1 MHIATISSQRQITI
15 PKALLDQL
23 SLSAKDKVKIS
34 VDNDQLVMKKTT
46 NIMSLSGSLRKYIH
60 SSKLGVSYEF
70 AKKVALANMLKKKL
84 DENNLPY

>member
-23 SLSAKDKVKIS
+23 SLSAKDKVKIE
-34 VDNDQLVMKKTT
+34 VDNDQLMIKKTVSL
-46 NIMSLSGSLRKYIH
+46 MDLSGCLRKYIH
-60 SSKLGVSYEF
+60 PSKLGVSFEH
-70 AKKVALANMLKKKL
+70 AKKVAIANMLKQKL

>member
-15 PKALLDQL
+15 PKALLEQL

-34 VDNDQLVMKKTT
+34 IDNDQLVIEKTA
-46 NIMSLSGSLRKYIH
+46 NIMNLSGILRKYIQP
-60 SSKLGVSYEF
+60 SKLGVSYES
-70 AKKVALANMLKKKL
+70 AKKIAMTKALRRKL

>member
-34 VDNDQLVMKKTT
+34 VDNEQLVLEPVNM
-46 NIMSLSGSLRKYIH
+46 NISRFAGCLTRYISPAKRKVPID
-60 SSKLGVSYEF
+60 KAIEKAIDQVVRE
-70 AKKVALANMLKKKL
+70 VARG
-84 DENNLPY
+84 